1 MRATALIA
9 VFIAMQ
15 ANAQLDSLLRVRDG
29 LPQDTSR
36 LGVLTELLRATVF
49 NDPDSALV
57 FAAEYR
63 GIAERSGMDLEI
75 GKGHNYTGM
84 CYTSRS
90 DHDNALLH
98 YLAALPHFE
107 RGADP
112 WYTAMAYN
120 NIGTVH
126 EKLHRF
132 DKAAAQYEVALR
144 GFRGIPDSVWMAN
157 VSNNMGNILYEQR
170 EFDQSVAY
178 YRQADTILTAL
189 GFDRYAAT
197 TRMNLANALDE
208 LGRSAEALHILR
220 SAMAIMPVGEDE
232 NTRANMLADLG
243 RLHGKAGD
251 QDSALMHMREGL
263 SLATA
268 VKASDVQAN
277 AHEFL
282 SDWFEE
288 RGLHDSALFHFK
300 QATAL
305 HDTIFSTERSAQIA
319 EMQEK
324 YESGKKDALITENKA
339 QLERRALTIKAIAA
353 GAAVLLVA
361 ALFAFRAYRMKRRG
375 EREVLAQ
382 KQVIEAQLKEKE
394 LLLREIHHRVKN
406 NLQTVSSLL
415 SIQGRG
421 ITDTKAKEAVNDS
434 RLRVKSM
441 ALIHQDLYREGDLTG
456 VAMPM
461 YLDKL
466 VNGLIT
472 SYGMADRVRT
482 DLRVAPIRLD
492 VDTAVPIGLI
502 LNELITNALKYAW
515 PHARTGTLTV
525 AVQESDGALVVEVAD
540 DGVGMADPAS
550 VSEGGTGFGLGM
562 IRTFA
567 GRLKAEHTITSK
579 KGTSVRL
586 VARNFKR
593 TG

>member
-1 MRATALIA
+1 MRAVAIILMLIA
-9 VFIAMQ
+9 GAAQ
-15 ANAQLDSLLRVRDG
+15 GQLDSLLRIREG
-29 LPQDTSR
+29 LPADTSR
-36 LGVLTELLRATVF
+36 LPVLTELLRATVF

-57 FAAEYR
+57 FAREYR
-63 GIAERSGMDLEI
+63 ALAGQSGIDLEI

-84 CYTSRS
+84 CYTNRS
-90 DHDNALLH
+90 DHDNALQH

-107 RGADP
+107 RGGDP
-112 WYTAMAYN
+112 WYTAMAHN

-126 EKLHRF
+126 EKLHRL
-132 DKAAAQYEVALR
+132 DKAAAEYEMALK
-144 GFRGIPDSVWMAN
+144 GFRSIPDSVWMAN

-170 EFDQSVAY
+170 GFDRSVAY

-208 LGRSAEALHILR
+208 LGRSEEALGILR

-251 QDSALMHMREGL
+251 PDSALLRMREGL
-263 SLATA
+263 ALATTVQA
-268 VKASDVQAN
+268 GDVQAN

-282 SDWFEE
+282 SEWFEQ
-288 RGLHDSALFHFK
+288 RGMPDSALRHLRRSV
-300 QATAL
+300 AL
-305 HDTIFSTERSAQIA
+305 RDTILGLERSAQVA

-324 YESGKKDALITENKA
+324 YESGRKDALIAESVA
-339 QLERRALTIKAIAA
+339 QLERRSLAIKAIAA
-353 GAAVLLVA
+353 GALLLLGV
-361 ALFAFRAYRMKRRG
+361 ALFAYRAYRLKRNG
-375 EREVLAQ
+375 EREVMAQ
-382 KQVIEAQLKEKE
+382 KKVIEAQLKEKE

-456 VAMPM
+456 VAMPA
-461 YLDKL
+461 YVEKL
-466 VNGLIT
+466 VHGLIT
-472 SYGMADRVRT
+472 SYGMTDRVAA
-482 DLRVAPIRLD
+482 DLRVAPVNLD
-492 VDTAVPIGLI
+492 VDTAVPVGLI
-502 LNELITNALKYAW
+502 LNELVTNALKYAW
-515 PHARTGTLTV
+515 PDARTGTLAI
-525 AVQESDGALVVEVAD
+525 AVEEAAGALVVEVAD
-540 DGVGMADPAS
+540 DGVGIADPEA
-550 VSEGGTGFGLGM
+550 VSAGGTGFGLGM

-567 GRLKAEHTITSK
+567 NKLKAEHTISGAR
-579 KGTSVRL
+579 GTTVRI
-586 VARNFKR
+586 VVRNYKR